1 MARITRSSTAA
12 KRSNPKNL
20 VGKRSRSTRSSRSTV
35 VMRPKSKASSS
46 SQAAIKLDSEGA
58 KDTKLTEKGE
68 MTTERPAESERR
80 RLLEWFDLE
89 YTDRLANSGW
99 KAA

>member
-1 MARITRSSTAA
+1 
-12 KRSNPKNL
+12 
-20 VGKRSRSTRSSRSTV
+20 
-35 VMRPKSKASSS
+35 MRPKSKASSS

-68 MTTERPAESERR
+68 MTTERPAENERR

-89 YTDRLANSGW
+89 YTDGLANSGW